1 MSKNEK
7 KEGSEYFRLCDGASD
22 FISKIKDNPES
33 AKFGTAMELY
43 WLCLLLGIS
52 LLKEDNTMPNRP
64 PAGTE
69 KSTDWTG
76 LTRQYQEGIRAFAMY
91 GYLTNLGF
99 EDVNREKA
107 ETIEESIDEFLQSSG
122 SKLTNRGV
130 KEADKL
136 AQKGWDHVVNKKMN
150 RVSDLGAFLIKYV
163 EEIEKIG
170 E

>member
-1 MSKNEK
+1 
-7 KEGSEYFRLCDGASD
+7 
-22 FISKIKDNPES
+22 
-33 AKFGTAMELY
+33 
-43 WLCLLLGIS
+43 
-52 LLKEDNTMPNRP
+52 
-64 PAGTE
+64 
-69 KSTDWTG
+69 
-76 LTRQYQEGIRAFAMY
+76 MY

-107 ETIEESIDEFLQSSG
+107 ETIEESIDDFLQTSG

-136 AQKGWDHVVNKKMN
+136 VQKGWDHIVNKKIN

-170 E
+170 K